1 METVTQMVQG
11 IQTVM
16 KDPKAAMSKLGEV
29 LKDTLS
35 DDDSIEAA
43 RLQLLNDPEVAGNKA
58 ISDMF
63 ATEEMREILNDPD
76 KWRKSVK
83 EGQKMMFTGDDDQ
96 AGGIGMGEL

>member
-1 METVTQMVQG
+1 MVQG
-11 IQTVM
+11 VQSVM
-16 KDPKAAMSKLGEV
+16 KDPKAAMSKLGQV
-29 LKDTLS
+29 LKDTFA

-43 RLQLLNDPEVAGNKA
+43 RLQLLNDPEIAGNKA

-63 ATEEMREILNDPD
+63 ATEEMKELLNDPE

-83 EGQKMMFTGDDDQ
+83 EGQKMMFTEDEE